1 MLLWCSLGCDQGK
14 DTTVSTSL
22 PGTRTEQLNVAAT
35 FQAMADW
42 PGPYPKL
49 AVGAYYYPW
58 YNKEKWLS
66 PVTLTPTVGRYI
78 SADKAVVQRH
88 LFEAAAAGLQFLLC
102 SWDRPESF
110 IDTNVTALFSLL
122 SDGSPLHLAIL
133 YESAIALNV
142 SPESIDF
149 AAPAAEGKTI
159 GDVFVEQ
166 MCFLAEHY
174 CTRPGYLRIAGRPLI
189 YLYLVRNYHH
199 AGPYLAKARALMREK
214 GLDPYLV
221 ADVVFWGDPANR
233 DWKMLSDNFR
243 AITGYNMYTDA
254 MRVDSKEYIR
264 RVGEQYDRYA
274 RTAASHGLA
283 FIPDVQPGYDD
294 TNLRGRE
301 RPIFS
306 RDGGVFYVAFW
317 KKALG
322 FVDSGTPLLFLTSF
336 NEWFEGT
343 SLEPSLAFGSDYLM
357 LTRVLLERSRGAWLT
372 TIDQEDRAGM
382 PVATVRQ

>member
-1 MLLWCSLGCDQGK
+1 MGEALKFDL
-14 DTTVSTSL
+14 V
-22 PGTRTEQLNVAAT
+22 VAASRKLT
-35 FQAMADW
+35 AQLAFGLAAPEEEKKQPVDVLTICPWDRRSMADW

-174 CTRPGYLRIAGRPLI
+174 CTRPSYLRIAGRPLI

-199 AGPYLAKARALMREK
+199 A
-214 GLDPYLV
+214 
-221 ADVVFWGDPANR
+221 
-233 DWKMLSDNFR
+233 
-243 AITGYNMYTDA
+243 ITT
-254 MRVDSKEYIR
+254 
-264 RVGEQYDRYA
+264 
-274 RTAASHGLA
+274 
-283 FIPDVQPGYDD
+283 
-294 TNLRGRE
+294 
-301 RPIFS
+301 
-306 RDGGVFYVAFW
+306 
-317 KKALG
+317 
-322 FVDSGTPLLFLTSF
+322 
-336 NEWFEGT
+336 
-343 SLEPSLAFGSDYLM
+343 
-357 LTRVLLERSRGAWLT
+357 
-372 TIDQEDRAGM
+372 
-382 PVATVRQ
+382 